1 MSFAI
6 YRTAK
11 LKSMGEIGGSLSH
24 TYRTRP
30 TPNADE
36 NKLHLNKHIFETY
49 NQCFDALKNAIPEKR
64 RSNAVLCVE
73 HLITA
78 SPDWNGW
85 GTEKESEFF
94 KKSVEFLNKKYGKEN
109 VIACSIHRD
118 ETTPHLIV
126 YIVPIDEKGGL
137 NAKKWLG
144 GRSKLSQTQT
154 EFANEVKHFG
164 LERGLENSKARHK
177 TIKQF
182 YAEIEKPTPKLK
194 NKNALI
200 TGAGKGIGKAIA
212 LALAKEGVNVILV
225 ARTQEEIDIVAT
237 KARSLRVKALAIT
250 ADVADINSVN
260 TAVEK
265 ALKEFGTIDILINN
279 AGIAAFGK
287 FLELEPTDW
296 ERIIQVNLMG
306 TYYVTRAVLPKM
318 IERQT
323 GDIINISSTAG
334 LNGNAMT
341 SAYSASKFAVLGLT
355 DSLMQEVRK
364 HNIRVTALT
373 PSTVATNMAKDLN
386 LTDGNPDKVMQ
397 AEDMAEL
404 IIAQL
409 KLNRRVFIKN
419 SSIWSTNP

>member
-1 MSFAI
+1 M
-6 YRTAK
+6 T
-11 LKSMGEIGGSLSH
+11 
-24 TYRTRP
+24 
-30 TPNADE
+30 D
-36 NKLHLNKHIFETY
+36 
-49 NQCFDALKNAIPEKR
+49 
-64 RSNAVLCVE
+64 
-73 HLITA
+73 
-78 SPDWNGW
+78 
-85 GTEKESEFF
+85 
-94 KKSVEFLNKKYGKEN
+94 
-109 VIACSIHRD
+109 
-118 ETTPHLIV
+118 
-126 YIVPIDEKGGL
+126 
-137 NAKKWLG
+137 
-144 GRSKLSQTQT
+144 
-154 EFANEVKHFG
+154 
-164 LERGLENSKARHK
+164 
-177 TIKQF
+177 
-182 YAEIEKPTPKLK
+182 LK

-225 ARTQEEIDIVAT
+225 ARTQEEIDSVAA
-237 KARSLRVKALAIT
+237 KVRSLRVKALAIT

-260 TAVEK
+260 AAVDK
-265 ALKEFGTIDILINN
+265 ALAEFGTIDILINN

-306 TYYVTRAVLPKM
+306 TYYVTRAVLPNM

-334 LNGNAMT
+334 LSGNALT

-355 DSLMQEVRK
+355 ESLMQEVRK

-373 PSTVATNMAKDLN
+373 PSTVATDMAKELK
-386 LTDGNPDKVMQ
+386 LTDGNPETVMQ

>member
-1 MSFAI
+1 M
-6 YRTAK
+6 T
-11 LKSMGEIGGSLSH
+11 
-24 TYRTRP
+24 
-30 TPNADE
+30 D
-36 NKLHLNKHIFETY
+36 
-49 NQCFDALKNAIPEKR
+49 
-64 RSNAVLCVE
+64 
-73 HLITA
+73 
-78 SPDWNGW
+78 
-85 GTEKESEFF
+85 
-94 KKSVEFLNKKYGKEN
+94 
-109 VIACSIHRD
+109 
-118 ETTPHLIV
+118 
-126 YIVPIDEKGGL
+126 
-137 NAKKWLG
+137 
-144 GRSKLSQTQT
+144 
-154 EFANEVKHFG
+154 
-164 LERGLENSKARHK
+164 
-177 TIKQF
+177 
-182 YAEIEKPTPKLK
+182 LK

-212 LALAKEGVNVILV
+212 LALAKEGVNIILV
-225 ARTQEEIDIVAT
+225 ARTQEEIDSVAA
-237 KARSLRVKALAIT
+237 KVRSLRVKALAIT

-260 TAVEK
+260 TAVNK
-265 ALKEFGTIDILINN
+265 ALAEFGTIDILINN

-306 TYYVTRAVLPKM
+306 TYYVTRAVLPNM

-334 LNGNAMT
+334 LSGNALT

-355 DSLMQEVRK
+355 ESLMQEVRK

-373 PSTVATNMAKDLN
+373 PSTVATDMAKELN
-386 LTDGNPDKVMQ
+386 LTDGNPETVMQ